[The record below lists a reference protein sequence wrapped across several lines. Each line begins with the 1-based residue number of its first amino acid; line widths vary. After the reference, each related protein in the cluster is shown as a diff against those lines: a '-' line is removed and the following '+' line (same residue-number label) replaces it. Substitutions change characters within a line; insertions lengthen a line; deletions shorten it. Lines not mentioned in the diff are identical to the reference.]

1 MSQSTPPTAAGTT
14 AWQEPAPYEPD
25 EGKIDEMWEAAGNG
39 DWMRVSILMGDLE
52 LGWVGSEMKRIAEL
66 GEHYGRLEKGADSLM
81 SILNAHTKDGVV
93 KASESMIRF
102 IEVSLQK
109 TSKNLPASEHSE
121 GETILDDLKNGRSI
135 SQKAAQE
142 LYAWVADAKL
152 AVVPPEYSS
161 EALAAQAK
169 SARERYDQYVASSK
183 SRIGIWSSS

>member
-25 EGKIDEMWEAAGNG
+25 EEKIDEMWEAAGDG
-39 DWMRVSILMGDLE
+39 DWMRVTILMGDLE
-52 LGWVGSEMKRIAEL
+52 LGWVGSEMKRIAQL

-81 SILNAHTKDGVV
+81 SVLNAHTKDGTV
-93 KASESMIRF
+93 K
-102 IEVSLQK
+102 VSQGMK
-109 TSKNLPASEHSE
+109 DF
-121 GETILDDLKNGRSI
+121 LDVAIAEMTAAGKPPSDKVMEIINKLKNGESL
-135 SQKAAQE
+135 SQAEAQE

-152 AVVPPEYSS
+152 EVVPPEYSS
-161 EALAAQAK
+161 EVLAAQAK